1 MRNCIGTSSTSRSW
15 STKYRLVV
23 HPTVPGSETPVFAD
37 VGRRLRVGLV
47 SSQTFDS
54 AVVGLRHA
62 SADAPETTDGVTYD
76 S

>member
-15 STKYRLVV
+15 STKYRLFV
-23 HPTVPGSETPVFAD
+23 HPIVPGRGTPGFAD

-62 SADAPETTDGVTYD
+62 SADAPETTDA
-76 S
+76 